1 MSYIGRGID
10 SIDNIST
17 LDNLS
22 FNGSD
27 ATFNLTQNSVAFVPV
42 SADALQIQIDG
53 IIQSGNYTVSGS
65 QVTFDFVPSGSS
77 VCNGIRHFG
86 VGLLTTVSDSSIT
99 TAKLGADSVNGS
111 KIADNSISDEHLD
124 ITAITGQTEKTSLAD
139 ADKFLIS
146 DSADS
151 NALKY
156 VQKSNLPSGAMTL
169 LSSTDLSSGV
179 TEFIDRDFFTT
190 YSSYKHFKL
199 DVQLICPSSNAD
211 LRCVFQTTSGD
222 VAGNIQASWVGRRN
236 NASDEGGGTN
246 TGSNSNGVQ
255 LFGNSASNNGDA
267 INGTIEFWQ
276 PVGNSNGDIN
286 MKWSLFGGQAQQNYW
301 LYVAGGGTS
310 ESGNNATGFVIKRAS
325 GNLTTSGNYSY
336 IKVYGVQST

>member
-1 MSYIGRGID
+1 MSSEIKADKWSPASGTSGTIGD
-10 SIDNIST
+10 SGD
-17 LDNLS
+17 
-22 FNGSD
+22 
-27 ATFNLTQNSVAFVPV
+27 TFT
-42 SADALQIQIDG
+42 
-53 IIQSGNYTVSGS
+53 
-65 QVTFDFVPSGSS
+65 VPSGVTLDTSSSTLSLPSS
-77 VCNGIRHFG
+77 V
-86 VGLLTTVSDSSIT
+86 
-99 TAKLGADSVNGS
+99 
-111 KIADNSISDEHLD
+111 
-124 ITAITGQTEKTSLAD
+124 ITGQTEKSSLAD

-146 DSADS
+146 DSAAS
-151 NALKY
+151 GALKY

-190 YSSYKHFKL
+190 YSSYKHFIL

-211 LRCVFQTTSGD
+211 LRLVFQDGSGD

-255 LFGNSASNNGDA
+255 LFGNSASNNGDG
-267 INGTIEFWQ
+267 INGTIELWQ
-276 PVGNSNGDIN
+276 PVGSANGDIN

-310 ESGNNATGFVIKRAS
+310 ESGTNATGFVIKRAS
-325 GNLTTSGNYSY
+325 GALTTSGNYSY

>member
-1 MSYIGRGID
+1 MYIGTKPQSGF
-10 SIDNIST
+10 ISQEANQYFT
-17 LDNLS
+17 
-22 FNGSD
+22 G
-27 ATFNLTQNSVAFVPV
+27 LTQNYIDLNQSISSLSSVIVLVNGVVQENSDLTLTSSTRITLGATLV
-42 SADALQIQIDG
+42 SADKVTCIYVAKISSTQAPAVG
-53 IIQSGNYTVSGS
+53 TVTNDMLSGS
-65 QVTFDFVPSGSS
+65 
-77 VCNGIRHFG
+77 
-86 VGLLTTVSDSSIT
+86 
-99 TAKLGADSVNGS
+99 
-111 KIADNSISDEHLD
+111 
-124 ITAITGQTEKTSLAD
+124 ITASKLSSTAVDNTNTNSTLVTGQTAITSLAD
-139 ADKFLIS
+139 TDKFLVSDAS
-146 DSADS
+146 DSG
-151 NALKY
+151 NLKY
-156 VQKSNLPSGAMTL
+156 VEKQYMPSGAMTL

-190 YSSYKHFKL
+190 YSSYKHFIL

-211 LRCVFQTTSGD
+211 LRCVFQDGSGD
-222 VAGNIQASWVGRRN
+222 VTGNIQAAWVGRRN

-286 MKWSLFGGQAQQNYW
+286 MKWSLFGGQAQQTYY
-301 LYVAGGGTS
+301 LYIAGGGTS

-325 GNLTTSGNYSY
+325 GNLTQSGNYSY